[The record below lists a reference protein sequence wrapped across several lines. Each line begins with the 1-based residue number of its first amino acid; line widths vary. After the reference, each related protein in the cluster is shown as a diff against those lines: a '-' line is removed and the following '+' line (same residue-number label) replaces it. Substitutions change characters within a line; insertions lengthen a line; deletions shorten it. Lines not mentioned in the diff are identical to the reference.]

1 MKLFV
6 GNLSFST
13 TENDLEDLF
22 SQYGT
27 VAEVGLV
34 TDRATGRSRGFA
46 FVTMGNASEAQAA
59 ITALDGKDFAG
70 RNIAVNEARPK
81 TDAQLRCA
89 LTAERGNIIQRR
101 RFSRNP
107 QARLRPILTLRKN
120 ETKSAIASHQ

>member
-59 ITALDGKDFAG
+59 ISALDGKDFGG

-81 TDAQLRCA
+81 TDAPRSGSRQ
-89 LTAERGNIIQRR
+89 N
-101 RFSRNP
+101 FSRP
-107 QARLRPILTLRKN
+107 RR
-120 ETKSAIASHQ
+120 

>member
-22 SQYGT
+22 AQYGT
-27 VAEVGLV
+27 VTEVGLV

-46 FVTMGNASEAQAA
+46 FVTMGNATEAQAA
-59 ITALDGKDFAG
+59 ISALDGKDFAG

-81 TDAQLRCA
+81 TDSPRSGSRQN
-89 LTAERGNIIQRR
+89 T
-101 RFSRNP
+101 FSRP
-107 QARLRPILTLRKN
+107 RR
-120 ETKSAIASHQ
+120 

>member
-46 FVTMGNASEAQAA
+46 FVTMGNANEAQAA
-59 ITALDGKDFAG
+59 ISALDGKDFGG

-81 TDAQLRCA
+81 TDAPRSGSRQ
-89 LTAERGNIIQRR
+89 N
-101 RFSRNP
+101 FSRP
-107 QARLRPILTLRKN
+107 RR
-120 ETKSAIASHQ
+120 

>member
-22 SQYGT
+22 GQYGT
-27 VAEVGLV
+27 VTEVGLV

-46 FVTMGNASEAQAA
+46 FVTMGNATEAQAA
-59 ITALDGKDFAG
+59 ISALDGKDFAG

-81 TDAQLRCA
+81 TDSPRSGPRQN
-89 LTAERGNIIQRR
+89 T
-101 RFSRNP
+101 FSRP
-107 QARLRPILTLRKN
+107 RR
-120 ETKSAIASHQ
+120 